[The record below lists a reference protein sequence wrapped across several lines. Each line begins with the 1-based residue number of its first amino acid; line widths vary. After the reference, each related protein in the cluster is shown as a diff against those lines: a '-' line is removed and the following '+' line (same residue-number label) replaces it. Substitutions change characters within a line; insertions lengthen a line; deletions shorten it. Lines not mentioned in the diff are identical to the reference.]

1 MKKIIV
7 IITLLCLSE
16 VMAQQTTDAS
26 GGNAAGTGG
35 SSSYSVGQ
43 ITYNSI
49 SSGGSVSQ
57 GVQQPFEIATLGND
71 EFPEITLQISI
82 YPNPTTSFINLNIE
96 NHSME
101 NILYQ
106 LFDINGKQI
115 QMQSISSTETQISM
129 EHLAS
134 AIYLLNV
141 IQNNKIIKSFKIIKH
156 N

>member
-1 MKKIIV
+1 MKKIIL
-7 IITLLCLSE
+7 IIALLCLPK

-43 ITYNSI
+43 LTYGSIT
-49 SSGGSVSQ
+49 SGGSVSQ

-71 EFPEITLQISI
+71 EFPEITLQMSV
-82 YPNPTTSFINLNIE
+82 YPNPTTSFINLSIQ
-96 NHSME
+96 NHSLE
-101 NILYQ
+101 NIHYQ
-106 LFDINGKQI
+106 LFDVNGRQI
-115 QMQSISSTETQISM
+115 QMQSITSSETRISM

-141 IQNNKIIKSFKIIKH
+141 IENNQIIKSFKIIKH

>member
-71 EFPEITLQISI
+71 EFPEITLQMNI

-96 NHSME
+96 RCKCFTLNEVITHG
-101 NILYQ
+101 L
-106 LFDINGKQI
+106 NGKALPTLH
-115 QMQSISSTETQISM
+115 ISAAN
-129 EHLAS
+129 AS
-134 AIYLLNV
+134 VCCSL
-141 IQNNKIIKSFKIIKH
+141 
-156 N
+156 